1 MDFTGY
7 VGGGPCQG
15 REVAAVDWSRRF
27 LRAANCTGLSLIVSG
42 CAAVGPNYVAP
53 TPQVPASFAE
63 APAGAS
69 AETGKTQPMDNAWWK
84 DLGDPILENLLTQAL
99 KSAPEIAEA
108 QARVREAR
116 ALTGIAGAGRY
127 PTADAGGEYTRNL
140 GSNGV
145 PTGVPPGGLGPGIH
159 SNLWQAGFDASWE
172 IDIFGS
178 ERRRIEAAQA
188 TYQAVIDDRADVVL
202 TLLAEVARDYVEL
215 RGAQRRI
222 EVARE
227 NLAIE
232 KDLETLTKSLLTAGL
247 APQQDLLRAQAQV
260 SDIEATIPNIESD
273 ERAAA
278 YRIAALV
285 DEPFTEITAKL
296 SVPRPIPKA
305 VSEVPIGLPS
315 ELLERRPDVRAAERR
330 IAAANA
336 RIGIAQADLYPHFS
350 LTAATGLESLNFSS
364 FSSAS
369 SGYYQIGPGIS
380 WRIFDAGR
388 IRFQVQAELART
400 DAAVAAYRRSMLDAF
415 RDVETALVSYA
426 NTTVR
431 RNNLAAESAADAQA
445 TKIAKLLYEKGVE
458 SFLPVLDAERSLYA
472 ADDALAQSDRDCA
485 LALIALYKSL
495 GGGWRTASAEVA
507 TSSIPR

>member
-1 MDFTGY
+1 
-7 VGGGPCQG
+7 VVCSK
-15 REVAAVDWSRRF
+15 RL
-27 LRAANCTGLSLIVSG
+27 LRPYHLTWASLIVSG

-53 TPQVPASFAE
+53 KPQVPPSFTE
-63 APAGAS
+63 APARATADS
-69 AETGKTQPMDNAWWK
+69 GKKQPVDDAWWK
-84 DLGDPILENLLTQAL
+84 NLGDPVLEGLLAQAL
-99 KSAPEIAEA
+99 KSAPDIAEV

-116 ALTGIAGAGRY
+116 ALAGIAGAGRY
-127 PTADAGGEYTRNL
+127 PTADAGGEYARNL
-140 GSNGV
+140 GSKNV

-172 IDIFGS
+172 IDIFGGV
-178 ERRRIEAAQA
+178 RRSIEAADA
-188 TYQAVIDDRADVVL
+188 NYQAIIDDRADVVL

-222 EVARE
+222 EVARQ

-232 KDLETLTKSLLTAGL
+232 RDLQTLTHSLLAAGL

-260 SDIEATIPNIESD
+260 SDIEAAIPEFESD

-278 YRIAALV
+278 YRIAALIG
-285 DEPFTEITAKL
+285 EPFEGVVAEL
-296 SVPRPIPKA
+296 SVPRPIPKPL
-305 VSEVPIGLPS
+305 SEVPIGLPS

-350 LTAATGLESLNFSS
+350 LTGTAGLESLSFSS
-364 FSSAS
+364 FGNAS
-369 SGYYQIGPGIS
+369 SGYYQIGPGIT

-388 IRFQVQAELART
+388 IRFQVQAESART
-400 DAAVAAYRRSMLDAF
+400 DAAAAAYQRSVLNAF

-426 NTTVR
+426 NANTR
-431 RNNLAAESAADAQA
+431 RNSLAAESAADADA
-445 TKIAKLLYEKGVE
+445 TKITKLLYENGVE

-472 ADDALAQSDRDCA
+472 ADDALAQSERDST
-485 LALIALYKSL
+485 LALIAVYKSL
-495 GGGWRTASAEVA
+495 GGGWQAAS
-507 TSSIPR
+507 SNMPQDRPH